1 MEAAKIFGTIQTRRR
16 IKRGKGFCSGKV
28 CCCSLVKNMKFEVA
42 GEERSLVLQVL
53 DSKFYKRKST
63 RESVRPST
71 PESVRPSTPE
81 SVRPSTPESVRPSTP
96 ESVRPVECSASGL
109 RNDVVEE
116 NAEESPLEQE
126 LENNVAAE

>member
-28 CCCSLVKNMKFEVA
+28 CCCILVKNVKFEVA

-63 RESVRPST
+63 R
-71 PESVRPSTPE
+71 
-81 SVRPSTPESVRPSTP
+81 
-96 ESVRPVECSASGL
+96 
-109 RNDVVEE
+109 DMVEE

-126 LENNVAAE
+126 LGNNVAAE